1 MNWGVGLYVGNTYCT
16 AVIAA
21 PDAAPVVIEHE
32 SVLHHAPDGTIELGE
47 VETNSPGVRRFLD
60 RVPSDSDTTTPSHRT
75 RGEDL
80 VATALYCLVQEVS
93 ELTDQPLSVI
103 AAIPPNF
110 TPASVELLRIALDNM
125 DLDHVELIPQSD
137 ALDACDSDPYTST
150 GECAARGAAIL
161 AVPVSDIPLSDVA
174 DSDMANSNVTGPG
187 EELSDIPIQS
197 EPVELSE
204 AHPSRRPLV
213 IATSIAGLLTAA
225 GCAVAIFI
233 GYTPTTQVPEIHDG
247 TVAVRT
253 EAIDEANISVTPREV
268 PIQFPTGVPAT
279 TVPPNINPAER
290 QWTTTP
296 DSQLV
301 DEFDQVPTAVNS
313 SPVVKPA
320 LPTRGDSG
328 AGINPSD
335 LIYPGTVIPG
345 AVIPGVVIPG
355 AVIPGGTDTGGTNPG
370 ETTPGTPDPEPTAPP
385 TDVIDTPR
393 PELPGE
399 PAPRPDM
406 PN

>member
-32 SVLHHAPDGTIELGE
+32 SVLHHAPDGTIQLGE

-60 RVPSDSDTTTPSHRT
+60 KVSSDSDTTTSTHRT

-80 VATALYCLVQEVS
+80 VATAVYCLVQEVH
-93 ELTDQPLSVI
+93 EFTNQPLSVI

-110 TPASVELLRIALDNM
+110 TPASVQLLRIALDNM

-137 ALDACDSDPYTST
+137 ALGACDSDPYTST

-161 AVPVSDIPLSDVA
+161 ALPVSGIPLSDVA
-174 DSDMANSNVTGPG
+174 DSDVTDSDVKAPV
-187 EELSDIPIQS
+187 EQLSDIPIEA

-204 AHPSRRPLV
+204 ARPSRRPLV
-213 IATSIAGLLTAA
+213 IAASVAGLLTAA

-233 GYTPTTQVPEIHDG
+233 GYTPTTQIPEIRDG

-253 EAIDEANISVTPREV
+253 EAIDEAKISVTPREV

-279 TVPPNINPAER
+279 TVPPSMNPTEG
-290 QWTTTP
+290 QWTDTP
-296 DSQLV
+296 DSHLV
-301 DEFDQVPTAVNS
+301 DEFEQVPTVENS
-313 SPVVKPA
+313 TQVVKPE
-320 LPTRGDSG
+320 LPTRGDFG
-328 AGINPSD
+328 TGNNPSD

-345 AVIPGVVIPG
+345 VIIPGVIIPG
-355 AVIPGGTDTGGTNPG
+355 TTDPG
-370 ETTPGTPDPEPTAPP
+370 PTASP
-385 TDVIDTPR
+385 TDDVDSPR
-393 PELPGE
+393 PELPASE